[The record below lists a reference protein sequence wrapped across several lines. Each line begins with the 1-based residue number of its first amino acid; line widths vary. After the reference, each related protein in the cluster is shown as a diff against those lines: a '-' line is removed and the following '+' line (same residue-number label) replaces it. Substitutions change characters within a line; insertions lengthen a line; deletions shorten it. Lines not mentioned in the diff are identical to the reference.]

1 LKTRDLTLCAMMV
14 ALLAIFSQF
23 VIPIGPVA
31 ITLQTFI
38 VYLIGSLLT
47 PKNAFITTLSYLIL
61 GLVGVPVFA
70 GFNGGFQSLLLP
82 SFGFI
87 LSWIPATTV
96 QAWFL
101 DKSQTVGTKKVVL
114 SNLLNYVITY
124 IGGLAYMSFIISGG
138 TGSVMGF
145 SEILWIGLLPFL
157 PGDILKIF
165 VATLFTKRLRG
176 YIQNKEQATF

>member
-1 LKTRDLTLCAMMV
+1 ML

-23 VIPIGPVA
+23 VIPIGPIA

-87 LSWIPATTV
+87 LSWIPAATL

-101 DKSQTVGTKKVVL
+101 NKSQTAGTKTIVL
-114 SNLLNYVITY
+114 SNIFNYVITY
-124 IGGLAYMSFIISGG
+124 IGGLTYMSLMMSGG
-138 TGSVMGF
+138 MGNF
-145 SEILWIGLLPFL
+145 MELSEILWIGLLPFI

-176 YIQNKEQATF
+176 YIQKKEQAIF